1 MSEFITIFFNLLPA
15 LIFAGVA
22 LYMFHETLRFLEQ
35 REYRQKSDRQAA
47 PQAPA
52 QQAAIE
58 LSPNGG
64 VPAALLQLELQAA
77 ERFALYLERIAPDR
91 LVMRLHQNGM
101 SAKMLQTEM
110 LRAIRE
116 EFDHNLSQ
124 QVYMSDAAWKLIKD
138 AKEEM
143 VTFISRMGDSMP
155 ANATGIDLSRKI
167 FETASRVEELPTD
180 IALKQL
186 RKDSQRLLRGEAL

>member
-1 MSEFITIFFNLLPA
+1 MQDFLSVLIQLLPYIMIVGA
-15 LIFAGVA
+15 A
-22 LYMFHETLRFLEQ
+22 LYMFHEGMRFIE
-35 REYRQKSDRQAA
+35 RQGARTRRNDNQVHTPQSDKEGRAFQLA
-47 PQAPA
+47 
-52 QQAAIE
+52 
-58 LSPNGG
+58 
-64 VPAALLQLELQAA
+64 QLELQAA

-124 QVYMSDAAWKLIKD
+124 QVYLSDAAWKLIKD

-143 VTFISRMGDSMP
+143 VTFITKMGDTMRDNS
-155 ANATGIDLSRKI
+155 TGIDLSRKI
-167 FETASRVEELPTD
+167 FETASRVENLPTD
-180 IALKQL
+180 IALRQI
-186 RKDSQRLLRGEAL
+186 RKDCQIVLKGS